1 MGSGFSPGLIDQR
14 QDLPALPMRPTPAQ
28 HIPPNRHGVGPSR
41 VGLPG
46 GHWDTVLDFLVQ
58 RFPAQPRAV
67 WRARM
72 DQGLVLDDH
81 GTPVGANQPYV
92 GHSRIFYYRDCDVE
106 TPIPFE
112 ATVLYRD
119 DHLLVVDKPHFL
131 PVAPSGRYLQET
143 VLVRLKRTLGLDDI
157 VPIHRIDR
165 DTAGLVM
172 FSLQPRSRDAYH
184 ALFRMRQVEKTYE
197 AVAPWR
203 ADLALPLTRRTR
215 ITVGTHFLQQC
226 ETPGEANTT
235 THVALLR
242 RMGALALY
250 QLRPVT
256 GHQHQLRVHM
266 AALGIPI
273 VGDGIYPVLT
283 PEGTTTTDRPLQ
295 LLARAIRFTDPM
307 TGQVQELRS
316 QRTLALAATTS
327 MHVGQAADATD
338 QSHSA

>member
-1 MGSGFSPGLIDQR
+1 MPMGSMQANR
-14 QDLPALPMRPTPAQ
+14 K
-28 HIPPNRHGVGPSR
+28 PPHRNGVGPSC
-41 VGLPG
+41 VGLPV

-58 RFPAQPRAV
+58 RFPAQPRAI
-67 WRARM
+67 WHARM
-72 DQGLVLDDH
+72 VQGLVLNDQ
-81 GTPVGANQPYV
+81 GEPVGPGQPYR
-92 GHSRIFYYRDCDVE
+92 GHCRVFYYRDCEVE

-112 ATVLYRD
+112 ATVMYRD
-119 DHLLVVDKPHFL
+119 HDLLVVDKPHFL

-143 VLVRLKRTLGLDDI
+143 VLVRLKRALGLDDI

-203 ADLALPLTRRTR
+203 ADLALPLIRQSR
-215 ITVGTHFLQQC
+215 ITRGTHFLQQC
-226 ETPGEANTT
+226 EAPGEPNTT
-235 THVALLR
+235 SHVALLR
-242 RMGALALY
+242 RLSDGRALY

-273 VGDGIYPVLT
+273 VSDGIYPVLT
-283 PEGTTTTDRPLQ
+283 TESKTIPDTPLQ
-295 LLARAIRFTDPM
+295 LLARAIRFIDPLN
-307 TGQVQELRS
+307 GQVRTFRS
-316 QRTLALAATTS
+316 QRTLALAATAS
-327 MHVGQAADATD
+327 MHVDQAADATD
-338 QSHSA
+338 QGHSTQ

>member
-1 MGSGFSPGLIDQR
+1 M
-14 QDLPALPMRPTPAQ
+14 PADSK
-28 HIPPNRHGVGPSR
+28 PPNRNGVGPSC
-41 VGLPG
+41 VGLPDG
-46 GHWDTVLDFLVQ
+46 PWDTVLDFLVQ
-58 RFPAQPRAV
+58 RFPAQPRAT
-67 WRARM
+67 WHARM
-72 DQGLVLDDH
+72 VQGLVLD
-81 GTPVGANQPYV
+81 GQGVAVGPKQPYL
-92 GHSRIFYYRDCDVE
+92 GHSRVFYYRDCDVE

-112 ATVLYRD
+112 APVLYRD

-143 VLVRLKRTLGLDDI
+143 VLVRLKRALGLDDI
-157 VPIHRIDR
+157 VPVHRIDR

-203 ADLALPLTRRTR
+203 ADLALPLTRQSR
-215 ITVGTHFLQQC
+215 ITQGTHFLQQC
-226 ETPGEANTT
+226 EAPGEPNTT
-235 THVALLR
+235 THVSLLHR
-242 RMGALALY
+242 LDDCLALY

-283 PEGTTTTDRPLQ
+283 PERKTIPDTPLQ
-295 LLARAIRFTDPM
+295 LLARNIRFIDPLS
-307 TGQVQELRS
+307 GQVRELRS
-316 QRTLALAATTS
+316 QRTLALSDSES
-327 MHVGQAADATD
+327 MHVDQAADATD
-338 QSHSA
+338 QGHSTQ

>member
-1 MGSGFSPGLIDQR
+1 MQFN
-14 QDLPALPMRPTPAQ
+14 
-28 HIPPNRHGVGPSR
+28 HKPPSRNGVGPSC
-41 VGLPG
+41 VGLPAG
-46 GHWDTVLDFLVQ
+46 DWATVLDFLVQ
-58 RFPAQPRAV
+58 RFPAQPRAI
-67 WRARM
+67 WQARM
-72 DQGLVLDDH
+72 DQGLVLD
-81 GTPVGANQPYV
+81 GQGAPVGPNQPYM
-92 GHSRIFYYRDCDVE
+92 GHSRIFYYRDCEVE

-112 ATVLYRD
+112 AIVLYRD

-143 VLVRLKRTLGLDDI
+143 VLVRLKRALGLDDI

-203 ADLALPLTRRTR
+203 ADLALPLTRQSR
-215 ITVGTHFLQQC
+215 ITEGTHFLQQC
-226 ETPGEANTT
+226 EAPGEPNTT
-235 THVALLR
+235 THIALLR
-242 RMGALALY
+242 RLGPLALY

-266 AALGIPI
+266 AALDIPI

-283 PEGTTTTDRPLQ
+283 PQGTAVTGTPLQ
-295 LLARAIRFTDPM
+295 LLARAIRFTDPLS
-307 TGQVQELRS
+307 GQVREMRS
-316 QRTLALAATTS
+316 QRSLALAATAS
-327 MHVGQAADATD
+327 MHVNQAADASD
-338 QSHSA
+338 QGHSAQ